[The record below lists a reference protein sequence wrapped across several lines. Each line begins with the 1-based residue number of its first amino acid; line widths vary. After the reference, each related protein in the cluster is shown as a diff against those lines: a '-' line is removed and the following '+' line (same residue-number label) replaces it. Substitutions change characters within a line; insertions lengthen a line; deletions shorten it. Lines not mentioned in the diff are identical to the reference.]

1 MPSMKGGHGLN
12 VFLTIRSL
20 RKSRVLV
27 CYLRVSALMFAARPV
42 FFSIIGA
49 SLCLAY
55 QHRLVRRPATPGL
68 EGIIEFHHD
77 VMFLLVFI
85 VFFVLYMLSAAVTSF
100 SEGSGNRNVFS
111 HNTLLEVV

>member
-1 MPSMKGGHGLN
+1 MWCSGSTRVFKTLSGGSIPS
-12 VFLTIRSL
+12 IRVNRTHLCFVQFFDAS
-20 RKSRVLV
+20 SRWQVL
-27 CYLRVSALMFAARPV
+27 F
-42 FFSIIGA
+42 
-49 SLCLAY
+49 
-55 QHRLVRRPATPGL
+55 QDPATPVM